1 MLGVFAFI
9 LRFIED
15 ISISHFASLDL
26 FRQQDVSN
34 QSSVT
39 KNAQAF
45 KRVKSQTV
53 SGTIGYS
60 SSTKNSATRSTDE
73 LVEHATIPSIVHRDV
88 SKARDVEATIDGGS
102 KSLQRKGT
110 SAYDAPTSTNVSGPV
125 RDIDDTT
132 DPLYVTAYVQ
142 QMYAYYRSE
151 EHRAVV
157 GPYLNAEINATM
169 RAILVDWLCEVHC
182 KWKYRPETFYLAVN
196 IVDRYIAKK
205 GATKTTLQLVGS
217 CALLIATKYEEIFPV
232 PVYDL
237 VYVGDG
243 AYDHTDVSEMFV
255 CGHNSFFPPA

>member
-1 MLGVFAFI
+1 M
-9 LRFIED
+9 
-15 ISISHFASLDL
+15 DL
-26 FRQQDVSN
+26 FHQQDVSN
-34 QSSVT
+34 QSSDT
-39 KNAQAF
+39 KKAQAD

-53 SGTIGYS
+53 SGTIGFS
-60 SSTKNSATRSTDE
+60 ASAKHIATRSTDE
-73 LVEHATIPSIVHRDV
+73 LVKHATIPSIVHRNV

-132 DPLYVTAYVQ
+132 DPLYATAYVQ

-157 GPYLNAEINATM
+157 GPYLHRQQQINANM
-169 RAILVDWLCEVHC
+169 RAILVDWLCEVHH
-182 KWKYRPETFYLAVN
+182 KWEYRPETLYLAVN

-217 CALLIATKYEEIFPV
+217 CALLIASKYEEIFPV
-232 PVYDL
+232 PVFDL
-237 VYVGDG
+237 VYVCDG
-243 AYDHTDVSEMFV
+243 AYDNTDVSEMFV
-255 CGHNSFFPPA
+255 CGHNSFLPQA